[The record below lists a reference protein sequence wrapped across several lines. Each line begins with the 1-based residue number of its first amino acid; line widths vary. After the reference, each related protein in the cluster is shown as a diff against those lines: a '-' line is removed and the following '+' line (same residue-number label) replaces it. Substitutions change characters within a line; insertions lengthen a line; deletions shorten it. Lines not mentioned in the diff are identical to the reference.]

1 MNLLL
6 VIFSFILN
14 INDIFTKKAVEM
26 DCIYETVSEIEYEYN
41 NFKVLKND
49 YESYVYYNNEL
60 IYTQNNCY
68 QTKYLTSDKYFIIVN
83 KILQTGSISFIEF
96 NMKGD
101 LVNNK
106 ILDDFFIGDFD
117 VILDDENY
125 IVVGTIKESS
135 NEVVNNKL
143 LEKDYLK
150 EENSIVIKFN
160 INTEE
165 VDYNI
170 FGGQLNDRFSKIYL
184 FDNNYYITGYKDT
197 NSGYDFG
204 YGGYNEKGYFICK
217 LSKELIL
224 YNYAI
229 LEDEVINVEF
239 DEFINVFLNNQ
250 IYCFNYQLNHEKGV
264 KFDLQSIFMTMID
277 KNLVAFYTK
286 NSLKIYDIKKSSF
299 IDECNYPFNLEVN
312 EVIHTEKYVFLKNYE
327 DIYKVVF
334 FDNSNENRVF
344 NFERNELDN
353 IENYLIALPVK
364 LNLNQLIY
372 EDDFNR
378 SVFGVYD
385 LILDYG
391 LIKINCS
398 VSINKRVNISNNCI
412 YPKGI
417 NLVFSGKGYLNGNEI
432 YNNHY
437 INEEGEYELKLVG
450 KDETN
455 YYNFEVRD
463 MLISY
468 SEDDV
473 KDWDYEVK
481 VNEKLYLEIQ
491 LEYEVD
497 DIYDVIVNN
506 ESHEFSYD
514 KDKLQINVL
523 FFEEIPKKYIY
534 NINCIK
540 YKINEEDF
548 IREINEE
555 IIVKVLEEDIKVK
568 NEIYNKED
576 IICFESDIINNNHLL
591 RFIKIKAVG
600 NDEKFYFFPFKNTE
614 IYINDNCD
622 NYLMEVF
629 LVYDVG
635 GKVYEELK
643 LFEYEFL
650 SNNNK
655 LCKLNVSK
663 SENIDK
669 LLFEIE
675 SNNIY
680 SLSVNGNNIYTYE
693 SKNYLTPIIICLSLI
708 IGIYVCYF
716 LVIKKKKK

>member
-49 YESYVYYNNEL
+49 YESHVYYNNEL

-68 QTKYLTSDKYFIIVN
+68 QTKYVTSDKYFIIVN

-101 LVNNK
+101 LVSNK

-117 VILDDENY
+117 VIVDDENY

-239 DEFINVFLNNQ
+239 NEFINVFLNNQ
-250 IYCFNYQLNHEKGV
+250 IYCLNYQLNHEKGV
-264 KFDLQSIFMTMID
+264 KFDFQSIFMTMID

-312 EVIHTEKYVFLKNYE
+312 EVIHTEKCVFLKNYE

-391 LIKINCS
+391 LVKINCS
-398 VSINKRVNISNNCI
+398 ISINKRVNISNNCI

-468 SEDDV
+468 SEDDI

-514 KDKLQINVL
+514 KDKLQLNVL
-523 FFEEIPKKYIY
+523 FSEEIVKKYIY

-540 YKINEEDF
+540 YKINEEEF

-576 IICFESDIINNNHLL
+576 IICFESDIINNNNLL
-591 RFIKIKAVG
+591 RFIKIKATG
-600 NDEKFYFFPFKNTE
+600 NDEKFYFFQFKNTE

-716 LVIKKKKK
+716 LAIKKKKK

>member
-68 QTKYLTSDKYFIIVN
+68 QTKYLKNDKYFIIVN

-101 LVNNK
+101 LVSNK

-117 VILDDENY
+117 VIVDDENY

-135 NEVVNNKL
+135 NEAVNNKL

-250 IYCFNYQLNHEKGV
+250 IYCLNYQLNHEKGV

-277 KNLVAFYTK
+277 KDLVAFYTK

-312 EVIHTEKYVFLKNYE
+312 EVIHTEKCVFLKNYE
-327 DIYKVVF
+327 EILKVVF

-378 SVFGVYD
+378 SIFGVYD

-514 KDKLQINVL
+514 KDKLQLNVL

-548 IREINEE
+548 IRKINEE

-591 RFIKIKAVG
+591 RFIKIKATG

-614 IYINDNCD
+614 IYINDSCD

-680 SLSVNGNNIYTYE
+680 SLAVNGNNIYTYE

>member
-68 QTKYLTSDKYFIIVN
+68 QTKYLTNDKYFIIVN

-101 LVNNK
+101 LVSNK

-125 IVVGTIKESS
+125 IIVGTIKESS

-165 VDYNI
+165 VYYNI

-250 IYCFNYQLNHEKGV
+250 IYCLNYQLNHEKGV

-277 KNLVAFYTK
+277 KYLVAFYTK
-286 NSLKIYDIKKSSF
+286 NSLKIYDIIKSSF

-312 EVIHTEKYVFLKNYE
+312 EVIHTEKCVFLKNYE
-327 DIYKVVF
+327 EILKVVF

-437 INEEGEYELKLVG
+437 INEEGKYELKLVG

-514 KDKLQINVL
+514 KDKLQLNVL
-523 FFEEIPKKYIY
+523 FSEEVPNKYIY

-548 IREINEE
+548 IRKINEE

-591 RFIKIKAVG
+591 RFIKIKATG

-635 GKVYEELK
+635 GKVYKELK

-650 SNNNK
+650 K
-655 LCKLNVSK
+655 
-663 SENIDK
+663 
-669 LLFEIE
+669 
-675 SNNIY
+675 
-680 SLSVNGNNIYTYE
+680 
-693 SKNYLTPIIICLSLI
+693 
-708 IGIYVCYF
+708 
-716 LVIKKKKK
+716 